1 MKYSTLYYEIDFV
14 LDNFAQLPANVS
26 VLSMLK
32 ASQAQLWRLG
42 VLNVFST
49 YDIFNLKQ
57 WVYQDITPSQVEED
71 LYCKMIITIS
81 LVKIHHLT

>member
-32 ASQAQLWRLG
+32 ASQAQL
-42 VLNVFST
+42 
-49 YDIFNLKQ
+49 
-57 WVYQDITPSQVEED
+57 
-71 LYCKMIITIS
+71 
-81 LVKIHHLT
+81 